1 MKLLLSLQTKHTDM
15 EKLYESRELTSNE
28 AMVMGELVAE

>member
-1 MKLLLSLQTKHTDM
+1 M
-15 EKLYESRELTSNE
+15 EKLYESRELTSDE